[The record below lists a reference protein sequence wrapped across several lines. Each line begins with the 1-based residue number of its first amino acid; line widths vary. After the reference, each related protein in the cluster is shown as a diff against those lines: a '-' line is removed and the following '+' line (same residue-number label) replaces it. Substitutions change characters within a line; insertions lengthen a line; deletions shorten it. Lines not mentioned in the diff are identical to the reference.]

1 MTLVRAAGGILMR
14 AGPGGPEVVLVHRP
28 AYDDWSFPKGKL
40 EAGEDERAAALRE
53 VEEETG
59 LRAEP
64 VEDLGAVTY
73 VDGRGRPKVVRYWR
87 MEVPERTEPAAAN
100 EVDIARWVP
109 LQEAADVLTYAHDR
123 RLLRRVVGESTAAT
137 TVPTYVVRH
146 VKAGD
151 RQAFSAPDELR
162 GITKR
167 GRRQA
172 KRLVALFE
180 GRPLERLFSSPYLRC
195 IQTFE
200 PLAEARGLEIEL
212 AQELAEGAPA
222 AAAEALVLAAAS
234 DGPAAFCTHGDVQQ
248 SLIEGLL
255 ERGVRLAGDA
265 IGFAK
270 GSIWMVEVRDG
281 LIVTAS
287 YIPPP
292 PDDR

>member
-1 MTLVRAAGGILMR
+1 VRLVRAAGGIVMR

-40 EAGEDERAAALRE
+40 EPGEDESAAALRE

-87 MEVPERTEPAAAN
+87 MEVPEGAEPSAAN
-100 EVDIARWVP
+100 EVDLARWVP
-109 LQEAADVLTYAHDR
+109 LDEAEDLLTYPHDR
-123 RLLRRVVGESTAAT
+123 QLLRRVVGQSTGST
-137 TVPTYVVRH
+137 SVPTYVVRH

-151 RQAFSAPDELR
+151 RQAFQEPDELR

-172 KRLVALFE
+172 KRLAEFFE
-180 GRPLERLFSSPYLRC
+180 GRLLGRLFSSPYLRC
-195 IQTFE
+195 TQTFE

-212 AQELAEGAPA
+212 APELAEGAPA

-248 SLIEGLL
+248 SLIENLL

-270 GSIWMVEVRDG
+270 GSIWVLEVRDG
-281 LIVTAS
+281 LIVAAS
-287 YIPPP
+287 YVPPP
-292 PDDR
+292 PDDK